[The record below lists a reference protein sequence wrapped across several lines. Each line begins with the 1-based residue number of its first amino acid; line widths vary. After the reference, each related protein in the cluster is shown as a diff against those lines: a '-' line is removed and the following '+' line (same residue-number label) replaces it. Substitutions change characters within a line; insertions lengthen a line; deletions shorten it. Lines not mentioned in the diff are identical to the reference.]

1 METQGASGFVN
12 AMLRKITPDDYEK
25 LFNIE
30 DKKEKISKTQSM
42 PMWIIDELLENNT
55 IEEVEEI
62 CKNLNE
68 KPELIIR
75 INKLKT
81 TKQELICR
89 LKEKSIDIEEVNI
102 KLNLNNK
109 CTKEDI
115 EQKQLIEKYEK
126 QLKENFL
133 IIKNV
138 KNIENMEEFKQGLFT
153 VQDTSAGLTAIIL
166 EPKENETILDACS
179 APGGKTTYIA
189 ELMNN
194 KGKIY
199 AWDIYPHRIKL
210 IEENCK
216 RLGITIVETQIQDAS
231 ESIKN
236 NCQTN
241 PAPMAILPKKTAPSG
256 IEFDKIL
263 LDVPCL
269 GIGVIKR
276 KPDIK
281 WQRKKEDVKEI
292 TDLQYKILEN
302 CANYLKDNGV
312 LVYSTCSILKEENE
326 DIIRKFL
333 QNNPKFIIEEEIK
346 IKPTKKTDGF
356 YICKIKNINKQ

>member
-1 METQGASGFVN
+1 M
-12 AMLRKITPDDYEK
+12 K
-25 LFNIE
+25 
-30 DKKEKISKTQSM
+30 
-42 PMWIIDELLENNT
+42 
-55 IEEVEEI
+55 
-62 CKNLNE
+62 
-68 KPELIIR
+68 
-75 INKLKT
+75 
-81 TKQELICR
+81 
-89 LKEKSIDIEEVNI
+89 
-102 KLNLNNK
+102 
-109 CTKEDI
+109 
-115 EQKQLIEKYEK
+115 EKYEK

-138 KNIENMEEFKQGLFT
+138 KNIENMEEFKQGLFN
-153 VQDTSAGLTAIIL
+153 VQYTSAGLTAVML
-166 EPKENETILDACS
+166 EPNENETILDACS

-199 AWDIYPHRIKL
+199 AWDVYPHRIKL

-231 ESIKN
+231 ESINEDTKN
-236 NCQTN
+236 NCQMNT
-241 PAPMAILPKKTAPSG
+241 APLAILPQKPVLNSKK
-256 IEFDKIL
+256 FDKIL

-281 WQRKKEDVKEI
+281 WQRKEDDVQEI
-292 TDLQYKILEN
+292 SNLQYEILQN
-302 CANYLKDNGV
+302 CSKYLKDNGTM
-312 LVYSTCSILKEENE
+312 VYSTCSILKEENE

-333 QNNPKFIIEEEIK
+333 QNNSNFSIEEEIK

-356 YICKIKNINKQ
+356 YICKIKNINKQYKTH

>member
-1 METQGASGFVN
+1 
-12 AMLRKITPDDYEK
+12 
-25 LFNIE
+25 
-30 DKKEKISKTQSM
+30 
-42 PMWIIDELLENNT
+42 
-55 IEEVEEI
+55 
-62 CKNLNE
+62 
-68 KPELIIR
+68 
-75 INKLKT
+75 
-81 TKQELICR
+81 
-89 LKEKSIDIEEVNI
+89 
-102 KLNLNNK
+102 
-109 CTKEDI
+109 EDI